1 MGLMEM
7 HELDNRIKRALLCKT
22 NEILPSEENFIQ
34 ILAGLEK
41 QQARRT
47 LNISYKHYIIALI
60 CAVTMIFGTTSM
72 LSADAKSSAME
83 IINTVKSVFI
93 LDNNNKVVERNLEEV
108 KHAISDNTQPGN
120 ADILKE
126 MGVDALFLQTFAGC
140 FLLNQVY
147 DLELCLRLLVIGRVT
162 LGRTWYYHKFWHGQ
176 VPSY

>member
-1 MGLMEM
+1 MEM

-60 CAVTMIFGTTSM
+60 CAVSVIFGTTLIVSV
-72 LSADAKSSAME
+72 DARASAME
-83 IINTVKSVFI
+83 IISTVKSVFI
-93 LDNNNKVVERNLEEV
+93 LDKSNKVVEINADEV
-108 KHAISDNTQPGN
+108 FMKHAISDNTQPGN
-120 ADILKE
+120 ADILKK
-126 MGVDALFLQTFAGC
+126 MGVNALFLQTFAGC

-147 DLELCLRLLVIGRVT
+147 DLGLCLRLLVIGRMT
-162 LGRTWYYHKFWHGQ
+162 LGQTWYYNKFRQGQ
-176 VPSY
+176 VPSF